1 MEDIVTH
8 FTNIVHRVSILGAL
22 VALTSLT
29 PAGFA
34 PAALA
39 AQAGPDTAAAAT
51 ANPARP
57 NVVTSAVPAPENCT
71 FTAPCQVAR
80 TSYGIYWDI
89 GGPGILI
96 ERFSDDD

>member
-8 FTNIVHRVSILGAL
+8 FTNIVRRVSILGAF

-29 PAGFA
+29 PSVFA
-34 PAALA
+34 PSALA
-39 AQAGPDTAAAAT
+39 ADEQPDTAIAAA
-51 ANPARP
+51 ANLARP
-57 NVVTSAVPAPENCT
+57 DGMSVLAPEHCS

-80 TSYGIYWDI
+80 TSYSLEWDL
-89 GGPGILI
+89 GGPSIRV